1 MIAGKSR
8 TRYLFLYLVTGFFA
22 LFYAAIS
29 LLPFY
34 SMALTSLKT
43 QNDYAVNGFFSLP
56 QVYVF
61 SNYRTVIKDGIFNY
75 FKNSVILVVVSLTLL
90 LVISMLV
97 SYPLSRFYFR
107 LRKPMMSFFVAS
119 LAIPMH
125 VTLIPIYLLTRTL
138 GIYDTYPALIIP
150 YIAFNIPITVFI
162 LVNFM
167 KTIPRELEDAA
178 EIDGCGKVGIFSN
191 VIVPLSGAGVVT
203 VGIYNAINMWNEFTF
218 ALVLT
223 QSAAMR
229 TLPMAVWNYKGQYSG
244 TVPLI
249 FCVLLLSVVPM
260 IIAYAVGQDKLVQ
273 GMMAGALKG

>member
-1 MIAGKSR
+1 MIVSKFR
-8 TRYLFLYLVTGFFA
+8 TRYLFLYFVTGFFA

-56 QVYVF
+56 QVYMF
-61 SNYRTVIKDGIFNY
+61 SNYSTIIKDGIFNY

-90 LVISMLV
+90 LIISMLV

-125 VTLIPIYLLTRTL
+125 VTLIPIYLLTRRL

-203 VGIYNAINMWNEFTF
+203 VGIYSAINMWNEFTF

-223 QSAAMR
+223 QSVSMR

-260 IIAYAVGQDKLVQ
+260 IIAYAIGQDKLVQ

>member
-1 MIAGKSR
+1 MIVNKFRA
-8 TRYLFLYLVTGFFA
+8 RYLFFYVIVGFFA

-34 SMALTSLKT
+34 SMVLTSLKD
-43 QNDYAVNGFFSLP
+43 QGDYAVHGFFSLP
-56 QVYVF
+56 QTYIL
-61 SNYRTVIKDGIFNY
+61 SNYVTVIKDGIFNY
-75 FKNSVILVVVSLTLL
+75 FKNSVILVVISLTLL
-90 LVISMLV
+90 LIISMLV
-97 SYPLSRFYFR
+97 SYPLSRFHFR
-107 LRKPMMSFFVAS
+107 LRKPMFSFFVAS

-125 VTLIPIYLLTRTL
+125 VTLIPIYLLTRSM

-167 KTIPRELEDAA
+167 RNIPRELEDAA
-178 EIDGCGKVGIFSN
+178 EIDGCSKTGIFKN

-203 VGIYNAINMWNEFTF
+203 VGIFDAINMWNEFTF

-223 QSAAMR
+223 QSVGMR